1 MDFYIQGLTLG
12 LAYVA
17 PIGMQNLF
25 VINSALT
32 QPRWRAL
39 LTALIVIF
47 FDITLAM
54 ACFFGIGLIMQKYA
68 AVQMAM
74 LFIGG
79 LVVAYIGWGLL
90 KSKVS
95 ALADIK
101 QMLGLGQTVWQACVV
116 TWFNAQA
123 VIDGTMLLGA
133 FKASMTEAQSLHFLF
148 GVISASCLWFI
159 SLALIVSLGPII
171 AGFFYQHF
179 AITLF
184 YPLFFFTI
192 PLAIIAF
199 LVYRHIAKKL
209 NQAHA

>member
-1 MDFYIQGLTLG
+1 VDFYIQGLTLG

-133 FKASMTEAQSLHFLF
+133 FKATMNHAQSLHFLF
-148 GVISASCLWFI
+148 GVLSASCLWFVTLAMVV
-159 SLALIVSLGPII
+159 SLAGSLITPRTLNLINKICGTVII
-171 AGFFYQHF
+171 IYDIKLFWHF
-179 AITLF
+179 AEM
-184 YPLFFFTI
+184 
-192 PLAIIAF
+192 
-199 LVYRHIAKKL
+199 V
-209 NQAHA
+209 

>member
-32 QPRWRAL
+32 QTRLRAL
-39 LTALIVIF
+39 VTALIVIF
-47 FDITLAM
+47 FDVTLAL

-133 FKASMTEAQSLHFLF
+133 FKATMNHAQSLHFLF
-148 GVISASCLWFI
+148 GVISASCL
-159 SLALIVSLGPII
+159 
-171 AGFFYQHF
+171 
-179 AITLF
+179 
-184 YPLFFFTI
+184 
-192 PLAIIAF
+192 
-199 LVYRHIAKKL
+199 
-209 NQAHA
+209 

>member
-39 LTALIVIF
+39 VTALIVIF
-47 FDITLAM
+47 FDVTLAL
-54 ACFFGIGLIMQKYA
+54 ACFFGIGLVMQKYPP
-68 AVQMAM
+68 VQ
-74 LFIGG
+74 LGILLLGG
-79 LVVAYIGWGLL
+79 LVVVYIGVSLL
-90 KSKVS
+90 KSSVRQIGG
-95 ALADIK
+95 AQ
-101 QMLGLGQTVWQACVV
+101 QMPLGKTMWAACVV

-159 SLALIVSLGPII
+159 SLALIVSLAGSLITPRTLNLINKICGTVII
-171 AGFFYQHF
+171 IYDIKLFWHF
-179 AITLF
+179 AEM
-184 YPLFFFTI
+184 
-192 PLAIIAF
+192 
-199 LVYRHIAKKL
+199 V
-209 NQAHA
+209 

>member
-1 MDFYIQGLTLG
+1 MDFYIQGLAFG

-39 LTALIVIF
+39 ATALIVIF
-47 FDITLAM
+47 FDVTLAM

-68 AVQMAM
+68 AVQMAV
-74 LFIGG
+74 LLAGG
-79 LVVAYIGWGLL
+79 LVVTYIGYGLL

-95 ALADIK
+95 ALADTK
-101 QMLGLGQTVWQACVV
+101 QMPGLGQTVWQACVV

-133 FKASMTEAQSLHFLF
+133 FKATMSHTQSLHFLF
-148 GVISASCLWFI
+148 GVISASCLWFTGLALVV
-159 SLALIVSLGPII
+159 SLAGNLITPRVLNLINKICGVVII
-171 AGFFYQHF
+171 LYGLKLLWHF
-179 AITLF
+179 AE
-184 YPLFFFTI
+184 
-192 PLAIIAF
+192 
-199 LVYRHIAKKL
+199 LV
-209 NQAHA
+209 

>member
-68 AVQMAM
+68 A
-74 LFIGG
+74 
-79 LVVAYIGWGLL
+79 
-90 KSKVS
+90 
-95 ALADIK
+95 
-101 QMLGLGQTVWQACVV
+101 
-116 TWFNAQA
+116 
-123 VIDGTMLLGA
+123 GTA
-133 FKASMTEAQSLHFLF
+133 
-148 GVISASCLWFI
+148 W
-159 SLALIVSLGPII
+159 
-171 AGFFYQHF
+171 
-179 AITLF
+179 
-184 YPLFFFTI
+184 
-192 PLAIIAF
+192 
-199 LVYRHIAKKL
+199 HIAAGRTGSSIYRRKPVKKQRTA
-209 NQAHA
+209 NWRRAANAAWQNRMAGVCGNVVQRAGRYRRHYAFGRV

>member
-79 LVVAYIGWGLL
+79 LVVVYIGVSLL
-90 KSKVS
+90 KSSVRQIGS
-95 ALADIK
+95 AQ
-101 QMLGLGQTVWQACVV
+101 QMPLGKTVWAACVV

-133 FKASMTEAQSLHFLF
+133 FKATMNHAQSLHFLF

-159 SLALIVSLGPII
+159 TLAMVVSLAGSLITPRTLNLINKICGTVII
-171 AGFFYQHF
+171 IYDIKLFWHF
-179 AITLF
+179 AEM
-184 YPLFFFTI
+184 
-192 PLAIIAF
+192 
-199 LVYRHIAKKL
+199 V
-209 NQAHA
+209 

>member
-90 KSKVS
+90 KSSVRQIGS
-95 ALADIK
+95 AQ
-101 QMLGLGQTVWQACVV
+101 QMPLGKTVWAACVV

-133 FKASMTEAQSLHFLF
+133 FKATMNHAQSLHFLF

-159 SLALIVSLGPII
+159 SLALIVSLAGSLITPRTLNLINKICGTVII
-171 AGFFYQHF
+171 IYDIKLFWHF
-179 AITLF
+179 AEM
-184 YPLFFFTI
+184 
-192 PLAIIAF
+192 
-199 LVYRHIAKKL
+199 V
-209 NQAHA
+209 

>member
-1 MDFYIQGLTLG
+1 MDFYLQGLALG

-54 ACFFGIGLIMQKYA
+54 ACFFGIGLVMQKYPP
-68 AVQMAM
+68 VQ
-74 LFIGG
+74 LGILLLGG
-79 LVVAYIGWGLL
+79 LVVVYIGISLL
-90 KSKVS
+90 KTSVRQIGG
-95 ALADIK
+95 AQ
-101 QMLGLGQTVWQACVV
+101 QMPLGKTVWAACVV

-148 GVISASCLWFI
+148 GVLSASCLWFVTLAMVV
-159 SLALIVSLGPII
+159 SLAGSLVTPRVLGFINKICGTVII
-171 AGFFYQHF
+171 IYDIKLFWHF
-179 AITLF
+179 AEM
-184 YPLFFFTI
+184 
-192 PLAIIAF
+192 
-199 LVYRHIAKKL
+199 V
-209 NQAHA
+209 

>member
-32 QPRWRAL
+32 QTRLRAL

-133 FKASMTEAQSLHFLF
+133 FKATMNHAQSLHFLF
-148 GVISASCLWFI
+148 GVISASCLWFVTLAMVV
-159 SLALIVSLGPII
+159 SLAGILVTPRVLGLINKICGAVI
-171 AGFFYQHF
+171 AVYGLRLLWHF
-179 AITLF
+179 AE
-184 YPLFFFTI
+184 
-192 PLAIIAF
+192 II
-199 LVYRHIAKKL
+199 
-209 NQAHA
+209 

>member
-47 FDITLAM
+47 FDVTLAL
-54 ACFFGIGLIMQKYA
+54 ACFFGIGLVMQKYA

-79 LVVAYIGWGLL
+79 LVVVYIGISLL
-90 KSKVS
+90 KSSVRQIGG
-95 ALADIK
+95 AQ
-101 QMLGLGQTVWQACVV
+101 QMPLGKTVWQACVV

-133 FKASMTEAQSLHFLF
+133 FKATMNHAQSLHFLF

-159 SLALIVSLGPII
+159 SLALIVSLAGSLITPRTLNLINKICGTVII
-171 AGFFYQHF
+171 IYDIKLFWHF
-179 AITLF
+179 AEM
-184 YPLFFFTI
+184 
-192 PLAIIAF
+192 
-199 LVYRHIAKKL
+199 V
-209 NQAHA
+209 

>member
-47 FDITLAM
+47 FDVTLAL
-54 ACFFGIGLIMQKYA
+54 ACFFGIGLVMQKYPP
-68 AVQMAM
+68 VQ
-74 LFIGG
+74 LGILLLGG
-79 LVVAYIGWGLL
+79 LVVVYIGISLL
-90 KSKVS
+90 KSSVRQIGG
-95 ALADIK
+95 AQ
-101 QMLGLGQTVWQACVV
+101 QMPLGKTVWQACVV

-133 FKASMTEAQSLHFLF
+133 FKATMNHAQSLHFLF

-159 SLALIVSLGPII
+159 SLALIVSLAGSLITPRTLNLINKICGTVII
-171 AGFFYQHF
+171 IYDIKLFWHF
-179 AITLF
+179 AEM
-184 YPLFFFTI
+184 
-192 PLAIIAF
+192 
-199 LVYRHIAKKL
+199 V
-209 NQAHA
+209 

>member
-1 MDFYIQGLTLG
+1 MDFYLQGLALG

-54 ACFFGIGLIMQKYA
+54 ACFFGIGLVMQKYPP
-68 AVQMAM
+68 VQ
-74 LFIGG
+74 LGILLLGG
-79 LVVAYIGWGLL
+79 LVVLYIGISLL
-90 KSKVS
+90 KSSVRQIGG
-95 ALADIK
+95 AQ
-101 QMLGLGQTVWQACVV
+101 QMPLGKIVWQACVV

-133 FKASMTEAQSLHFLF
+133 FKATMNHAQSLHFLF
-148 GVISASCLWFI
+148 GVLSASCLWFVTLAMVV
-159 SLALIVSLGPII
+159 SLAGSLITPRTLNLINKICGTVII
-171 AGFFYQHF
+171 IYDIKLFWHF
-179 AITLF
+179 AEM
-184 YPLFFFTI
+184 
-192 PLAIIAF
+192 
-199 LVYRHIAKKL
+199 V
-209 NQAHA
+209 

>member
-1 MDFYIQGLTLG
+1 MDFYLQGLALG

-47 FDITLAM
+47 FDVTLAL
-54 ACFFGIGLIMQKYA
+54 ACFFGIGLVMQKYPP
-68 AVQMAM
+68 VQ
-74 LFIGG
+74 LGVLLLGG
-79 LVVAYIGWGLL
+79 LVVVYIGISLL
-90 KSKVS
+90 KSSVRQIDG
-95 ALADIK
+95 AQ
-101 QMLGLGQTVWQACVV
+101 QMPLGKTVWAACVV

-148 GVISASCLWFI
+148 GVLSASCLWFVTLAMVV
-159 SLALIVSLGPII
+159 SLAGSLVTPRVLGVINKICGAVI
-171 AGFFYQHF
+171 AVYGLRLLWHF
-179 AITLF
+179 AE
-184 YPLFFFTI
+184 
-192 PLAIIAF
+192 II
-199 LVYRHIAKKL
+199 
-209 NQAHA
+209 

>member
-95 ALADIK
+95 ALVDIK

-133 FKASMTEAQSLHFLF
+133 FKATMNHAQSLHFLF

-159 SLALIVSLGPII
+159 SLALIAPSGSHSCNTAWPYNPHSRISYL
-171 AGFFYQHF
+171 
-179 AITLF
+179 
-184 YPLFFFTI
+184 YPYCCSGI
-192 PLAIIAF
+192 PRKPSPRPWYTRNTHLPA
-199 LVYRHIAKKL
+199 
-209 NQAHA
+209 

>member
-1 MDFYIQGLTLG
+1 MDIYLQGLTLG

-148 GVISASCLWFI
+148 GVLSASCLWFVTLAMVV
-159 SLALIVSLGPII
+159 SLAGSLVTPRVLGFINKICGAVI
-171 AGFFYQHF
+171 AVYGLRLLWHF
-179 AITLF
+179 AE
-184 YPLFFFTI
+184 
-192 PLAIIAF
+192 II
-199 LVYRHIAKKL
+199 
-209 NQAHA
+209 